1 MLDLPAPTFPRP
13 DASVRPARQSDA
25 EALAAVTLASW
36 REQYAAVLPA
46 AASALDQ
53 AALVARWTDALDS
66 SDGSTVYVACAG
78 DDVVGLA
85 VVAPGSDPDLVSH
98 ASGATAVTDEA
109 DVAEVAELVV
119 RPGSTREG
127 HGSRL
132 LAAAVDHARG
142 QGRTSVVVWCGTG
155 DDARRAFLES
165 AGLAPDG
172 ATRTLDDGAGT
183 IWRQVRLAAS
193 ITEE

>member
-13 DASVRPARQSDA
+13 DASVRPARKSDA
-25 EALAAVTLASW
+25 AALAAVTLASW

-46 AASALDQ
+46 AASALDE
-53 AALVARWTDALDS
+53 AALVERWTQALGAA
-66 SDGSTVYVACAG
+66 DGSTVYVACAG

-85 VVAPGSDPDLVSH
+85 VVAPASDPDLDAD
-98 ASGATAVTDEA
+98 ASGA
-109 DVAEVAELVV
+109 AEVAEVVV
-119 RPGSTREG
+119 RPEATREG

-172 ATRTLDDGAGT
+172 ATRTLDDGAGST
-183 IWRQVRLAAS
+183 WRQVRLAAS

>member
-13 DASVRPARQSDA
+13 DASVRPARRSDA

-46 AASALDQ
+46 AASALDD
-53 AALVARWTDALDS
+53 AALVERWADALGAAV
-66 SDGSTVYVACAG
+66 GSAVYVACAG

-85 VVAPGSDPDLVSH
+85 VVAPASDPDLDDAGAG
-98 ASGATAVTDEA
+98 ASGA
-109 DVAEVAELVV
+109 AEVAELVV
-119 RPGSTREG
+119 RPGATREG

-132 LAAAVDHARG
+132 LAAAVDHARE
-142 QGRTSVVVWCGTG
+142 QGRTAVVVWCGTG

-172 ATRTLDDGAGT
+172 ATRTLDDGAGST
-183 IWRQVRLAAS
+183 WRQVRLAAS
-193 ITEE
+193 IVDD